1 MPVSPNFL
9 LVHIYD
15 HLIVRKVPDLAKNR
29 EHFIDKMRVS
39 LNNYR
44 KNKKRSSKKVKE
56 QKDASVPDKHHIISD
71 NSSSTGEEENE
82 DEEEQEEG
90 EN

>member
-1 MPVSPNFL
+1 MPVSPNAL

-44 KNKKRSSKKVKE
+44 KNKKRVSKK
-56 QKDASVPDKHHIISD
+56 QGDASAPETHHIISD
-71 NSSSTGEEENE
+71 SSTTGDEENE
-82 DEEEQEEG
+82 DEDKQEEG
-90 EN
+90 ED